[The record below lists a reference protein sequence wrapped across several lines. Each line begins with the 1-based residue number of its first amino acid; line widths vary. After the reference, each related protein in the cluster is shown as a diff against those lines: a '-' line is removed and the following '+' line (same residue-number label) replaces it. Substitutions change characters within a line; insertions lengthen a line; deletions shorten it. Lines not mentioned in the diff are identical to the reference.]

1 MDSARFR
8 LRGELGAM
16 SVGNF
21 DALPPDLRFFAGG
34 DRSIRG
40 FDYHEIGEANGNGLI
55 IGGQYLAV
63 ASAEYEWYFSED
75 WGAAVFVD
83 AGDAFTHRFS
93 VNVGAGVGARW
104 KSPLGPIRIDV
115 GFPVHTD
122 LPLQSSWRLHVQL
135 GPDL

>member
-1 MDSARFR
+1 

-16 SVGNF
+16 HVGNF

-40 FDYHEIGEANGNGLI
+40 FDYHEIGEQNANGI
-55 IGGQYLAV
+55 VIGGQYLAV
-63 ASAEYEWYFSED
+63 VSGEYEWYFKED
-75 WGAAVFVD
+75 WGAAVFID
-83 AGDAFTHRFS
+83 AGDAFSDRFS

-122 LPLQSSWRLHVQL
+122 RELENSWRLHVQL